1 MNISNI
7 VTLFQIQPNY
17 GEIEFEI
24 LSVIP
29 DICATTF
36 ISFKSVRARYF
47 NPWLFVTDDFFQHI
61 PGN

>member
-1 MNISNI
+1 MM
-7 VTLFQIQPNY
+7 
-17 GEIEFEI
+17 EIEFKI